1 MPHSQYIQSS
11 IFIKE
16 KKYLFNSIFPV
27 WKPYNPIY
35 TAGFIPVKLLRQIL
49 EAEFSFKIASS
60 L

>member
-1 MPHSQYIQSS
+1 M
-11 IFIKE
+11 
-16 KKYLFNSIFPV
+16 
-27 WKPYNPIY
+27 WKPNNPIY